1 MKFIKHLF
9 CIIFITING
18 CNTIERYSDNYRLES
33 NNVVYGVIHF
43 YNEDNIISSK
53 KILNRDSISQ
63 IITHIN
69 NSEFIG
75 IDSLEKAKG
84 NIILVVK
91 DSGAVRI
98 DVLKNAIRIPVINK
112 CYKLNEKI

>member
-1 MKFIKHLF
+1 
-9 CIIFITING
+9 
-18 CNTIERYSDNYRLES
+18 LES

-43 YNEDNIISSK
+43 YELDNILSSK

-63 IITHIN
+63 IITDIN

-75 IDSLEKAKG
+75 IDSLKKAKG
-84 NIILVVK
+84 NVILVVK

-98 DVLKNAIRIPVINK
+98 DILKNAIRIPVINK
-112 CYKLNEKI
+112 CYKLNEKYKGLIQNSYTTK